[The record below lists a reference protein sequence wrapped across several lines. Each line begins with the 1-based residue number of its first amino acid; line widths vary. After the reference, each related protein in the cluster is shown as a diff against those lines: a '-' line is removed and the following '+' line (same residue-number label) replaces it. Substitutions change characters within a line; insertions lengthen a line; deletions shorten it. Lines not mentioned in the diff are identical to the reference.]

1 MTLIL
6 VTPPAAEPVSLI
18 EAREFLRID
27 DDRDTALIE
36 TLIAAARVALETR
49 TGRVF
54 VTQAWRY
61 VFDAWPPD
69 RLVHLPIAPLVSV
82 DAVTVYDID
91 GDPTVLTATD
101 YVVDLVGAPPRLK
114 LNSGALAMP
123 GQSLNGIEIDLTV
136 GYGSAAEVP
145 APLKAAI
152 LQLVAHWYERR
163 EPVSFGGAGND
174 MPEGIDALIA
184 PYRQVRL

>member
-61 VFDAWPPD
+61 VFDA
-69 RLVHLPIAPLVSV
+69 
-82 DAVTVYDID
+82 
-91 GDPTVLTATD
+91 
-101 YVVDLVGAPPRLK
+101 
-114 LNSGALAMP
+114 
-123 GQSLNGIEIDLTV
+123 
-136 GYGSAAEVP
+136 
-145 APLKAAI
+145 
-152 LQLVAHWYERR
+152 
-163 EPVSFGGAGND
+163 
-174 MPEGIDALIA
+174 
-184 PYRQVRL
+184 